1 MKKYFIGTIILI
13 IFLVVFCPIIDT
25 FAAESSGFVTTSGTR
40 FVLDGKTF
48 YFAGMN
54 AYDLFTFGDGA
65 IDHTGD

>member
-40 FVLDGKTF
+40 FELDGKPF
-48 YFAGMN
+48 F
-54 AYDLFTFGDGA
+54 LQE
-65 IDHTGD
+65 